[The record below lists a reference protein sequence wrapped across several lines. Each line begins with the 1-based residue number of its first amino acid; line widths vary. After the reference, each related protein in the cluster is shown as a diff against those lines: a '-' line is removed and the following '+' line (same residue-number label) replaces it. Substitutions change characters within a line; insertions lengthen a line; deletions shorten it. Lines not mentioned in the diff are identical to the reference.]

1 VPQPPHH
8 HLSLSLAFGGGRNVL
23 TLAVSTCHHLSR
35 YGKLLDNL
43 LAGTQLE
50 SLVAGQESFALVGMA
65 STLAAVCRVPLTST
79 LLLFELTRDY
89 GIVLPTLGGVALSFL
104 FVSSSEKLEKPQ
116 QTLFPTAGAAAEARE
131 SAKEAA
137 AVRAAYHEGYRDCSL
152 GKGNKY
158 TVNAGGG
165 SSSMGED

>member
-1 VPQPPHH
+1 MGTQITLITTNTKTKLLPAISS
-8 HLSLSLAFGGGRNVL
+8 SLSLAFGGGRNVL

-104 FVSSSEKLEKPQ
+104 FVSSSEKLEKHPI
-116 QTLFPTAGAAAEARE
+116 LRYNF
-131 SAKEAA
+131 
-137 AVRAAYHEGYRDCSL
+137 L
-152 GKGNKY
+152 
-158 TVNAGGG
+158 
-165 SSSMGED
+165 